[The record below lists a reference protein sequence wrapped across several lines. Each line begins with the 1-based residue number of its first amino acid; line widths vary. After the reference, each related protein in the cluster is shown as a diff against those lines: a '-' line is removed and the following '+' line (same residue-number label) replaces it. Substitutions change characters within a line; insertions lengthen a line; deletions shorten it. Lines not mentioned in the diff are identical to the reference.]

1 MDYFVWSA
9 SPIAFSLGSI
19 TVFWYGILFATSIL
33 LGLEFM
39 KWAFRI
45 EGKNEAT
52 IEPLFLYTVVG
63 IVVGARLGHC
73 LFYDPAFYL
82 AHPLK
87 IFAVWEGGLASHGGG
102 LGAIIALYFGAKK
115 YKVNYEG
122 RESSLGYKMDFLWL
136 IDRLIVPTALFGFLV
151 RMGNFMN
158 SEIVGTKTDVSWAV
172 VFTKVDMFPRHPAQ
186 LYEAFSY
193 LAIFILLFS
202 IYKFSKAKVQP
213 GLLFG
218 IFLTLVFS
226 ARFLVEFVKV
236 KQADYDTSFLF
247 MSTGQALSIPFLLV
261 GIGFI
266 FWSLKKS

>member
-1 MDYFVWSA
+1 MEYFVWNA
-9 SPIAFSLGSI
+9 NPIAFSFGPI

-39 KWAFRI
+39 KWAFKL

-52 IEPLFLYTVVG
+52 IEPLFLYTVIG

-73 LFYDPAFYL
+73 LFYDPSFYL
-82 AHPLK
+82 ANPLK

-102 LGAIIALYFGAKK
+102 LGAIIALYFGTKK
-115 YKVNYEG
+115 
-122 RESSLGYKMDFLWL
+122 YKMDFLWL

-158 SEIVGTKTDVSWAV
+158 SEIVGIKTDVSWAI
-172 VFTKVDMFPRHPAQ
+172 VFTRVDSFPRHPAQ

-193 LAIFILLFS
+193 LAIFVLLIS

-226 ARFLVEFVKV
+226 ARFLIEFIKV
-236 KQADYDTSFLF
+236 KQADYDTSFLL
-247 MSTGQALSIPFLLV
+247 MSTGQALSIPFFLV
-261 GIGFI
+261 GLGFI
-266 FWSLKKS
+266 IWSLRK

>member
-1 MDYFVWSA
+1 MEYFVWNA
-9 SPIAFSLGSI
+9 SPIAFSLGPI
-19 TVFWYGILFATSIL
+19 TIFWYGILFATSIL

-39 KWAFRI
+39 KWAFRL
-45 EGKNEAT
+45 EGKNETT

-73 LFYDPAFYL
+73 FFYDPSFYL
-82 AHPLK
+82 ANPLK

-102 LGAIIALYFGAKK
+102 LGAIIALYLGAKK
-115 YKVNYEG
+115 
-122 RESSLGYKMDFLWL
+122 YKMDFLWL

-158 SEIVGTKTDVSWAV
+158 SEIVGVPTDVSWAII
-172 VFTKVDMFPRHPAQ
+172 FSKVDNLPRHPAQ

-193 LAIFILLFS
+193 LVIFILLFS
-202 IYKFSKAKVQP
+202 IYKYSKAKVQP

-247 MSTGQALSIPFLLV
+247 MSTGQALSIPFLVTGL
-261 GIGFI
+261 GFI
-266 FWSLKKS
+266 IWSLKKS

>member
-1 MDYFVWSA
+1 MEYFVWNA
-9 SPIAFSLGSI
+9 NPIAFSFGPI

-39 KWAFRI
+39 KWAFKL

-82 AHPLK
+82 ANPLK

-115 YKVNYEG
+115 
-122 RESSLGYKMDFLWL
+122 YKMDFLWL

-158 SEIVGTKTDVSWAV
+158 SEIVGIKTDVSWAI
-172 VFTKVDMFPRHPAQ
+172 VFTRVDSFPRHPAQ

-193 LAIFILLFS
+193 LAIFVLLIS

-226 ARFLVEFVKV
+226 ARFLIEFIKV
-236 KQADYDTSFLF
+236 KQADYDTSFLL
-247 MSTGQALSIPFLLV
+247 MSTGQALSIPFFLV
-261 GIGFI
+261 GLGFI
-266 FWSLKKS
+266 IWSLRK